1 MSKHTAGPWKWFWSG
16 PDSAIRLFTPDDKE
30 IAITD
35 KNNRNILNHKDF
47 ETNEA
52 NARLIA
58 AAPEMLDTLQYVAS
72 YLLSS
77 NDNADVIKMVE
88 DARDVVKK
96 ATGEGMG

>member
-1 MSKHTAGPWKWFWSG
+1 MSKYTPGPW
-16 PDSAIRLFTPDDKE
+16 E
-30 IAITD
+30 IHSHPTKKCQI
-35 KNNRNILNHKDF
+35 ISKDTVQIAHVW
-47 ETNEA
+47 ETLPTF

-58 AAPEMLDTLQYVAS
+58 AAPEMLGTLQDVAS

-88 DARDVVKK
+88 DARDAVKK

>member
-1 MSKHTAGPWKWFWSG
+1 MSKYTPGPWRYKESDVSG
-16 PDSAIRLFTPDDKE
+16 ISYI
-30 IAITD
+30 IASEPYPIGCIY
-35 KNNRNILNHKDF
+35 KIGSKAHA
-47 ETNEA
+47 A

-58 AAPEMLDTLQYVAS
+58 SAPEMLGTLQDVAS